1 MELRQLKYFAATAEY
16 LNFSEAA
23 DHLCITQG
31 TLSQQIKQLEDELG
45 TPLFIRTSHSVMLSE
60 AGAEMLPL
68 AQKTIEAS
76 NECRT
81 KIKDLKNDLCG
92 TLSIGLTASFRDL
105 ATNTMRTFLKEYPG
119 VKLDV
124 RFQSAPELL
133 EMLEKREVD
142 VIFAFK
148 PQAKYEEVESEELF
162 DSKLSVIM
170 RKGHPLAD
178 RESLTWADLEKQSLA
193 LPGVGMQ
200 ARKAFDRY
208 IDVDTSKLNIHVEMN
223 DPYIIMDMLHGTNL
237 VAMMSSIVTEYDPSL
252 TAVPLEGVD
261 RKMTGCAHWLKGAY
275 RKKSAIT
282 FVEMLQESAMIQRI
296 GAA

>member
-1 MELRQLKYFAATAEY
+1 MELRQLKYFAATAKFM
-16 LNFSEAA
+16 NFSQAA
-23 DHLCITQG
+23 DYLCITQG

-45 TPLFIRTSHSVMLSE
+45 TPLFIRNSRNVTLSE

-68 AQKTIEAS
+68 ALKTIESS
-76 NECRT
+76 NECQT

-92 TLSIGLTASFRDL
+92 TLSIGLTASFKDL

-119 VKLDV
+119 VKLNI

-133 EMLEKREVD
+133 EMLENREVD

-148 PQAKYEEVESEELF
+148 PQAKYEEVESDELF
-162 DSKLSVIM
+162 ESKLSVIM
-170 RKGHPLAD
+170 RKDHPLAD
-178 RESLTWADLEKQSLA
+178 RKSLTWADVEKQSMA

-200 ARKAFDRY
+200 ARKAFDRF

-237 VAMMSSIVTEYDPSL
+237 ISMMSSIVTEYDHSL
-252 TAVPLEGVD
+252 VAIPLEGVD
-261 RKMTGCAHWLKGAY
+261 RKMIGCAHWLAGTY
-275 RKKSAIT
+275 RKKAAVT
-282 FVEMLQESAMIQRI
+282 FVDMLRESTMIQRI
-296 GAA
+296 GAL